1 MTNIHVW
8 TPLRYKFEGLLEYLQ
23 AHPRLQNGQVK
34 SLKIHYR
41 CELTNENLYD
51 ICTVALNERNQTSVH
66 ILVYD
71 DDEVEEGCGLE
82 TLDIFIKHLI
92 NLTRLHTQ
100 TYFMFA
106 DLIDYL
112 YLDATYSAR
121 ELSNFKRNT
130 SEIISGSAS
139 KNFYYDFR
147 GSIDGADCDH
157 YNNPTEEGM
166 RKLFVQFGSVLTEQA
181 PRGAFR

>member
-8 TPLRYKFEGLLEYLQ
+8 TPLRYKFEGLLEHLQ

-41 CELTNENLYD
+41 SELTNENLYD
-51 ICTVALNERNQTSVH
+51 ICTVALNERNQTSIH
-66 ILVYD
+66 IFVYD

-82 TLDIFIKHLI
+82 TLDVFIKHLI

-106 DLIDYL
+106 DLVKTFITTFVGAL
-112 YLDATYSAR
+112 MVQIVIIITTQP
-121 ELSNFKRNT
+121 KRVCEN
-130 SEIISGSAS
+130 SLCKSDPS
-139 KNFYYDFR
+139 
-147 GSIDGADCDH
+147 
-157 YNNPTEEGM
+157 
-166 RKLFVQFGSVLTEQA
+166 
-181 PRGAFR
+181 